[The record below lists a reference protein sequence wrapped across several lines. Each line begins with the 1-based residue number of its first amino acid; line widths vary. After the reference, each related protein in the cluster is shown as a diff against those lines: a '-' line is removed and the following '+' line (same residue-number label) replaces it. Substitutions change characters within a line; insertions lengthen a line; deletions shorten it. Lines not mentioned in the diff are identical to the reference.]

1 MKSSSFVPSMK
12 SFSNKRTRRNTAVA
26 ALLVWLFAL
35 SSGIANACLL
45 EAPSHTHSHTHS
57 HGHSHAATAGSELQ
71 HSHVGLTGHPAAVE
85 SDEQDDSDVPKSAC
99 LKVCDD
105 GSKATVKLQTNS
117 LLADPGMPPVV
128 AIVWNAAIPV
138 ACAPFEMNDLRPP
151 VVGPPFR
158 VRYSRLAL

>member
-1 MKSSSFVPSMK
+1 MK

-45 EAPSHTHSHTHS
+45 EAPSRTHSHTHS
-57 HGHSHAATAGSELQ
+57 HGHSHAATAASELQ
-71 HSHVGLTGHPAAVE
+71 HSHVGLTGHTVAIE
-85 SDEQDDSDVPKSAC
+85 SAEHASDVPKNAC

-105 GSKATVKLQTNS
+105 GSKATVKFQTS
-117 LLADPGMPPVV
+117 SDLPDPGMPPVV
-128 AIVWNAAIPV
+128 AIVWDAATPV
-138 ACAPFEMNDLRPP
+138 ACAPCEMDDVQPSI
-151 VVGPPFR
+151 VGPPIR